1 MPSPTRI
8 YTLFTNHKDSTL
20 MDVLQKYGSLRRF
33 IADSYS
39 PTTQQAVDSAL
50 LYAEEKM
57 RGYTRY
63 DGTPML
69 DHDVAVAEIVSR
81 ELGLGRNSTVAAIL
95 HDVIRIANKERPEE
109 VEPLSIEIRERF
121 GEPVL
126 GIIVGLCKISNIKL
140 KVSKEQANDF
150 RDMLVSYSVDP
161 RVILIKLAD
170 RLEVMRSLNIFPVAK
185 HRKKSW
191 ESMNLYAPIA
201 HKLGLYALKSELEDL
216 ALKWL
221 EPKDYEYITRR
232 LEETESERQ
241 TFIARFLVP
250 IEEKLKSIPNLHY
263 HIKSRTKS
271 VYSIWNKMRKQNVP
285 FEGVYDIFALRIII
299 DCERE
304 LEKQLCWTVYSVVG
318 DCYTPNPKRMRDW
331 VTIPKSN
338 GYESLHTT
346 VSAGGG
352 RWVEIQIRTE
362 RMDAVAERGIAAHW
376 RYKGVNQGAQTSEQW
391 LSRLREALEETTHS
405 LSQRFDAKP
414 STSEIFV
421 FTPNGDI
428 RKLPEG
434 ATVLD
439 FAFDIHTNLGA
450 TCTGAKVNNRA
461 VPIREVLHNGDIVE
475 VMTQKNQTPK
485 SDWLTFCVTSK
496 ARGRIKSW
504 LRNEQMKHARIGREE
519 LERKLKNWKI
529 TVPIDEA
536 VAYLGKV
543 LKVRT
548 GREVYS
554 MIALQ
559 KIDFLSIKEILQQW
573 LSGEAEEQRRVA
585 AAEAE
590 RKKEELKAAQQE
602 EAPSHRRS
610 DALVIDEKINNIE
623 YKLAKCCNPIKGDDI
638 FGFVTI
644 SSGIT
649 IHRSD
654 CPNAARLRE
663 NYPYR
668 VMDARWRSSADGA
681 FRATIA
687 IVAGDIPGIGNQI
700 TEVVTRELKLNI
712 RTLSMAARGDGTMR
726 GTISVEVP
734 STSIVDLL
742 IHSIMRIRGVQRAYR
757 VNN

>member
-1 MPSPTRI
+1 
-8 YTLFTNHKDSTL
+8 
-20 MDVLQKYGSLRRF
+20 MDPLKRYGSLRRY
-33 IADSYS
+33 IASTYS
-39 PTTQQAVDSAL
+39 EQTQQTIDDAL
-50 LYAEEKM
+50 IYASERM
-57 RGYTRY
+57 QGYARY
-63 DGTPML
+63 DGTPLL
-69 DHDVAVAEIVSR
+69 DHDVAVAEIATR
-81 ELGLGRNSTVAAIL
+81 EIGLGRNSTVAAIL
-95 HDVIRIANKERPEE
+95 HDVLRIANKEQPEM
-109 VEPLSIEIRERF
+109 VDPISREIRERF

-150 RDMLVSYSVDP
+150 RDMIVSYSEDP

-170 RLEVMRSLNIFPVAK
+170 RLEVMRELQIFPPEK
-185 HRKKSW
+185 RRKKSW
-191 ESMNLYAPIA
+191 ESMNLYAQIA

-221 EPKDYEYITRR
+221 EPKDYEYICRR

-250 IEEKLKSIPNLHY
+250 IEEKLKAVPGLSY
-263 HIKSRTKS
+263 HIKGRTKS
-271 VYSIWNKMRKQNVP
+271 VYSIWNKMRKQGVP
-285 FEGVYDIFALRIII
+285 FEGVYDIFALRVII

-304 LEKQLCWTVYSVVG
+304 LEKQLCWTVYSVVS

-346 VSAGGG
+346 VSAGEG
-352 RWVEIQIRTE
+352 RWVEIQIRSE

-376 RYKGVNQGAQTSEQW
+376 RYKGVNQGGQTSEQW
-391 LSRLREALEETTHS
+391 LSRLREVLEETTQS
-405 LSQRFDAKP
+405 LTQRFDATP

-428 RKLPEG
+428 RKLSEG

-450 TCTGAKVNNRA
+450 TCTGARVNGRA

-475 VMTQKNQTPK
+475 IMTQKNQTPK
-485 SDWLTFCVTSK
+485 ADWLSFCVTSK
-496 ARGRIKSW
+496 ARSRIKSY
-504 LRNEQMKHARIGREE
+504 LRAEQNQNARTGREE

-529 TVPIDEA
+529 AVPIDEA

-554 MIALQ
+554 LIATQ

-573 LSGEAEEQRRVA
+573 LSGQAEAERREA

-590 RKKEELKAAQQE
+590 RRKEELKAAAEQ
-602 EAPSHRRS
+602 PTTHRS

-654 CPNAARLRE
+654 CPNAARLKE

-668 VMDARWRSSADGA
+668 VMEARWRSNADGA

-687 IVAGDIPGIGNQI
+687 IVANDVAGVGNQI

-712 RTLSMAARGDGTMR
+712 RTLNLSARGDGTMR

-742 IHSIMRIRGVQRAYR
+742 IHSIQRIRGVQRAYR

>member
-1 MPSPTRI
+1 
-8 YTLFTNHKDSTL
+8 

-39 PTTQQAVDSAL
+39 PITQQAVDSAL

-352 RWVEIQIRTE
+352 RWVEIQIRSE

-461 VPIREVLHNGDIVE
+461 VPIREVLNNGDIVE

-602 EAPSHRRS
+602 ETPAARRS

-712 RTLSMAARGDGTMR
+712 RTLSLAARGDGTMR

>member
-1 MPSPTRI
+1 MS
-8 YTLFTNHKDSTL
+8 
-20 MDVLQKYGSLRRF
+20 DVLKKYGALR
-33 IADSYS
+33 SYVAS
-39 PTTQQAVDSAL
+39 TFSTTTQECVDKAL
-50 LYAEEKM
+50 IFAEERM
-57 RGYTRY
+57 RGYLRY
-63 DGTPML
+63 DGTPL
-69 DHDVAVAEIVSR
+69 FDHDVAVAEIVAK
-81 ELGLGRNSTVAAIL
+81 EIGLGRNSTVAAIL
-95 HDVIRIANKERPEE
+95 HDVMRIASKEHPEQ
-109 VEPLSIEIRERF
+109 VDDLSRLIRKEF

-140 KVSKEQANDF
+140 KISKEQADDF
-150 RDMLVSYSVDP
+150 RDMIVSYSEDP

-170 RLEVMRSLNIFPVAK
+170 RLEVMRNLQIFPPEK
-185 HRKKSW
+185 RSKKSW
-191 ESMNLYAPIA
+191 ESLNLYAQIA

-221 EPKDYEYITRR
+221 ENKDYEYICRR

-241 TFIARFLVP
+241 TFISRFLVP
-250 IEEKLKSIPNLHY
+250 IEEKLKGVANLNY

-271 VYSIWNKMRKQNVP
+271 VYSIWSKMRKQNVG

-299 DCERE
+299 DCPPE
-304 LEKQLCWTVYSVVG
+304 LEKQLCWTVYSVVS

-331 VTIPKSN
+331 VTIPKKN

-391 LSRLREALEETTHS
+391 LGRLREALEETTHS
-405 LSQRFDAKP
+405 LAKRFDAKP
-414 STSEIFV
+414 STGEIFV

-450 TCTGAKVNNRA
+450 TCTGGKVNNRA
-461 VPIREVLHNGDIVE
+461 VPIREVLRNGDIVE

-485 SDWLTFCVTSK
+485 ADWLSFCVTSK
-496 ARGRIKSW
+496 ARTRIKSYI
-504 LRNEQMKHARIGREE
+504 REEQLKYARMGREE

-529 TVPIDEA
+529 NLPIDEV
-536 VAYLGKV
+536 VAYLCRT

-548 GREVYS
+548 GRELHS

-559 KIDFLSIKEILQQW
+559 KLDFITIKEILNRW
-573 LSGEAEEQRRVA
+573 LSGQADEERRAA
-585 AAEAE
+585 AAEADK
-590 RKKEELKAAQQE
+590 KKEESKLSD
-602 EAPSHRRS
+602 APSRRSS
-610 DALVIDEKINNIE
+610 DALVIDDKINNIE
-623 YKLAKCCNPIKGDDI
+623 YKLARCCNPIKGDAI

-644 SSGIT
+644 ASGIT
-649 IHRSD
+649 IHRTD
-654 CPNAARLRE
+654 CPNAARLKE

-668 VMDARWRSSADGA
+668 IMEAQWRNNADGS
-681 FRATIA
+681 FRANIS
-687 IVAGDIPGIGNQI
+687 IVAHDIPGVANQI
-700 TEVVTRELKLNI
+700 TEVITRELKLNI
-712 RTLSMAARGDGTMR
+712 RGLNFFSRGDGTAA
-726 GTISVEVP
+726 GTVSVEVP
-734 STSIVDLL
+734 SAAVVDML
-742 IHSIMRIRGVQRAYR
+742 IHAITRVKGVQRAYR
-757 VNN
+757 MKN

>member
-1 MPSPTRI
+1 
-8 YTLFTNHKDSTL
+8 

-95 HDVIRIANKERPEE
+95 HDVIRIANKERPES
-109 VEPLSIEIRERF
+109 VEPLSREIREQF

-250 IEEKLKSIPNLHY
+250 IEEKLKAIPNLHY

-271 VYSIWNKMRKQNVP
+271 VYSIWNKMRKQNVG

-559 KIDFLSIKEILQQW
+559 KIDFLSIKEILNQW
-573 LSGEAEEQRRVA
+573 ISGEAEEQRRVA

-590 RKKEELKAAQQE
+590 RKKEESKAAE
-602 EAPSHRRS
+602 GTPVSHRA

-623 YKLAKCCNPIKGDDI
+623 YKLGKCCNPIKGDDI
-638 FGFVTI
+638 FGFITI
-644 SSGIT
+644 NAGIT
-649 IHRSD
+649 VHLTD
-654 CPNAARLRE
+654 CPNARRMRE
-663 NYPYR
+663 RYPYR
-668 VMDARWRSSADGA
+668 VMEARWRDGAQGA
-681 FRATIA
+681 FRVTVA
-687 IVAGDIPGIGNQI
+687 ISAADIPGLATMIMD
-700 TEVVTRELKLNI
+700 VASKELKLSVRGVNY
-712 RTLSMAARGDGTMR
+712 MPKGDGTA
-726 GTISVEVP
+726 SAQLVVEV
-734 STSIVDLL
+734 TGANIVDMLL
-742 IHSIMRIRGVQRAYR
+742 HSLRRIKGIKNAYR
-757 VNN
+757 IN